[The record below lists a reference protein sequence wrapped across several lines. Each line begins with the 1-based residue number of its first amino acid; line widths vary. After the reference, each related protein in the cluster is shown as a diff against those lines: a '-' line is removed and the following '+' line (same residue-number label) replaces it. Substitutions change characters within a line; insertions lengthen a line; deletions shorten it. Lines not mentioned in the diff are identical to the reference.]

1 MLLEKTVPRGP
12 QKMLEPTMQKLA
24 TMYEK
29 HPQRGS
35 DGLLHELDSMTK
47 ISIEQGHLL
56 AGLHAAIKPKLSVE
70 IGLAYGFSTLFILD
84 AAFQTNAACRHIAID
99 PYQDA
104 MWHGIGRQA
113 VKEVNFDSKFEFI
126 QETSVTALTE
136 MHKQGTKADYIYI
149 DGAHTFDYALVD
161 FFCSD
166 RVLNIGGLV
175 IFDDMWMPS
184 IQKLAS
190 FIRNNIGSYQEI
202 PTDVKNVF
210 CLRKIKEDDRPWNH
224 FAAF

>member
-1 MLLEKTVPRGP
+1 
-12 QKMLEPTMQKLA
+12 MLETTQYKLA

-35 DGLLHELDSMTK
+35 DGLMHELDDITK

-56 AGLHAAIKPKLSVE
+56 AELHAAIKPRLSIE

-84 AAFQTNAACRHIAID
+84 AAFHTNAGRHIAID
-99 PYQDA
+99 PFQDS

-113 VKEVNFDSKFEFI
+113 VQELNFGSRFEHI
-126 QETSVTALTE
+126 PETSVTALTDLC
-136 MHKQGTKADYIYI
+136 KKGIKAEYIYI

-161 FFCSD
+161 FFCSN
-166 RVLNIGGLV
+166 RVLNVGGIL
-175 IFDDMWMPS
+175 IFDDMWLPA
-184 IQKLAS
+184 IQKVAS
-190 FIRNNIGSYQEI
+190 FIRTNLSGYQEL
-202 PTDVKNVF
+202 PTPVKNVF
-210 CLRKIKEDDRPWNH
+210 CLKKIKEDDRPWDH